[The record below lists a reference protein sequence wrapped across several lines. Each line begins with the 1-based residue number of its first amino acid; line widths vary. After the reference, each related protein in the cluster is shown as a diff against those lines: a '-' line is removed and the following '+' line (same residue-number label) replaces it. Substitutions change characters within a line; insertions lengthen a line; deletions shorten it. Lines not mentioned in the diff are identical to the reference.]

1 MNPIEQILKQIRTIG
16 FRNELFLSLEKVV
29 NRLSSTICS
38 LSNEFIK
45 SITLRD
51 WIYSIF

>member
-1 MNPIEQILKQIRTIG
+1 MNLIEQIWMQIRTIG
-16 FRNELFLSLEKVV
+16 FRNEIFPSLEKVV
-29 NRLSSTICS
+29 NRLSSNICS
-38 LSNEFIK
+38 LSNELIK